1 MIKEIE
7 INKLSKGHYV
17 VDIAEQKGNFTL
29 TSPGHIKSTAVINHL
44 KSKGVLSVHVDS
56 DKSTL
61 SSSPSNEISKRN
73 SGRKSVAKKVKQA
86 KEIFSL
92 SKSIQKKVFNDALN
106 GCELDLAPIMEI
118 TNKTVETVFESP
130 DSLACIVNIRQK
142 SEYLLEHSVSVCV
155 YMSIFSRFLELPKEL
170 VRELAIGA
178 FLHDVGK
185 ILVSDDILNKPGK
198 LTDDEFFIMKTH
210 AGHSISII
218 KKTPGISKISLEV
231 AALHHEKINGQ
242 GYPHQVKGD
251 DVTQYGRMIAICDI
265 FDALTAT
272 RCYKEG
278 FTHLKAF
285 TILHEL
291 VKNNHLDKVLVDQF
305 IQCIGSF
312 PVGSLVQLNSNKIAI
327 VEQSNTKAPSKP
339 AVRSFYSIETN
350 DYLATEDI
358 DLSESDD
365 FIIKG
370 VRPDDFDIDMEK
382 ITEML
387 LMQG

>member
-1 MIKEIE
+1 
-7 INKLSKGHYV
+7 
-17 VDIAEQKGNFTL
+17 
-29 TSPGHIKSTAVINHL
+29 
-44 KSKGVLSVHVDS
+44 
-56 DKSTL
+56 
-61 SSSPSNEISKRN
+61 
-73 SGRKSVAKKVKQA
+73 
-86 KEIFSL
+86 
-92 SKSIQKKVFNDALN
+92 
-106 GCELDLAPIMEI
+106 
-118 TNKTVETVFESP
+118 
-130 DSLACIVNIRQK
+130 
-142 SEYLLEHSVSVCV
+142 
-155 YMSIFSRFLELPKEL
+155 MSIFSRFLELPKEL

-327 VEQSNTKAPSKP
+327 IEQSNTKAPSKP